1 MMFSLGLFLLASAV
15 APAADATPAIQTTA
29 TVDVL
34 VTDRRGKPIPS
45 AHVIVNGLPERKG
58 TTNHAGHVVFTK
70 MESGSY
76 TLRVERDKFI
86 TFEKDFSV
94 RQSRWIPVV
103 AAISPVS
110 SLKARPS
117 RAAASARPAVVPAS
131 STSPRL
137 YAEAPQA
144 QTR

>member
-1 MMFSLGLFLLASAV
+1 MMFSLWLFLLASAV
-15 APAADATPAIQTTA
+15 APAADETPAIHTTA

-34 VTDRRGKPIPS
+34 VTDRRGKPIPA
-45 AHVIVNGLPERKG
+45 AHVVVNELPERKG
-58 TTNHAGHVVFTK
+58 KTNSAGHVVFTN
-70 MESGSY
+70 MQTGAY

-94 RQSRWIPVV
+94 QQSRWIPVV

-117 RAAASARPAVVPAS
+117 RAAVSARPAAVPAS

-137 YAEAPQA
+137 YAEAQQT